1 MEGVFDKIR
10 KDVKKGI
17 EEGVAAVM
25 QGASIVSVKMNQLSD
40 EGKRQYKIF
49 NLHVKIKD
57 TMNEMGKL
65 AYDALNGLKS
75 LDEDKK
81 IKAVFTK
88 IRKLEWQ
95 LNKLEGVK
103 NIKVAPPKKTVKKT
117 AKKKTEKTVT
127 KK

>member
-1 MEGVFDKIR
+1 MEGLFDKIR

-17 EEGVAAVM
+17 EEGIAAVM
-25 QGASIVSVKMNQLSD
+25 QGASVVSVKMNELSD
-40 EGKRQYKIF
+40 EGKRQYKMF

-57 TMNEMGKL
+57 AMNEMGEH
-65 AYDALNGLKS
+65 AYAALNNVKS

-81 IKAVFTK
+81 IKAAFTK

-95 LNKLEGVK
+95 LSKLDGGKE
-103 NIKVAPPKKTVKKT
+103 IKVAAPKKAAPKTAKKT
-117 AKKKTEKTVT
+117 AKKTAA

>member
-1 MEGVFDKIR
+1 MEGLFDKIR

-17 EEGVAAVM
+17 EEGIAAVM
-25 QGASIVSVKMNQLSD
+25 QGASVVSVKMNELSD
-40 EGKRQYKIF
+40 EGKRQYKMF

-57 TMNEMGKL
+57 ATNEMGEY
-65 AYDALNGLKS
+65 AYAALNNMKS

-81 IKAVFTK
+81 IKAAFTK

-95 LNKLEGVK
+95 LSKLDGGKE
-103 NIKVAPPKKTVKKT
+103 IKVAAPNKAAKKPAKKT
-117 AKKKTEKTVT
+117 AKKTAI